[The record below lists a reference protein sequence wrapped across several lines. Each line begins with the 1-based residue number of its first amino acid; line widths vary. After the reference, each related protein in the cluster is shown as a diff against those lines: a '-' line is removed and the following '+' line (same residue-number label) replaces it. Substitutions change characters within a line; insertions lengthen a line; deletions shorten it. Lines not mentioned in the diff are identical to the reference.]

1 MPMSVPAGVG
11 IHSPVLVRTMRD
23 DIDTIGGNDEL
34 VLRYPGSVFDDAGL
48 KRRSVAQAAA
58 LIAKQQARHP
68 TPSLQGAKQVPCNPF
83 RVYS

>member
-1 MPMSVPAGVG
+1 MPKSMPAGDG
-11 IHSPVLVRTMRD
+11 IYSPVLVRTMRD

-34 VLRYPGSVFDDAGL
+34 VLRYPSTIFDDAGL
-48 KRRSVAQAAA
+48 NRRSVAQSFSW
-58 LIAKQQARHP
+58 ITKQQARYP